1 MARQATWTSGRGSAA
16 HGQKGQDQ
24 GQGQGLSQAKSSIP
38 TTRIGYLGVGQKP
51 LLTLAYCCGC
61 AVTATLSRSTFTGLR
76 CKECGHPYGAGAK
89 HVCEDVCFGPL
100 EVVYDY
106 DVIKS
111 RVTRATIEAGPVSIW
126 RYREFLPIEG
136 DPIDVGTGFT
146 PLLKANRLAKRLGLK
161 NLYIKND
168 GVNMPTLSFKD
179 RVVSVALTRAR
190 ELGFTTVS
198 CASTGNLAN
207 STAAIAAHAGL
218 DCCVFIPSD
227 LELGK
232 VLGTLIYNPT
242 LMAVKGNYDQV
253 NRLCSEVAN
262 TYGWGFVN
270 INLRP
275 YYSEGSKTLGYE
287 VIEQLGWQLPDHIV
301 APLASGSLFTK
312 IRKGFDEFIKVGL
325 VDEKPVRF
333 SGAQAEGCSPIAQA
347 FAEGRDFI
355 TPVKP
360 NTIAKSI
367 AIGNPAD
374 GPYAI
379 DIANRTGGT
388 IAAVSDAEIVA
399 GIQLLAETEGVF
411 TETAGGTTIAV
422 LKKLVEQGKID
433 PSETTVAYITGN
445 GLKTLEAVSDA
456 VGEPLTIEPQ
466 LASFNAAWERAQ
478 ASHRSSV
485 DH

>member
-1 MARQATWTSGRGSAA
+1 MGAELGAATVSGNCC
-16 HGQKGQDQ
+16 
-24 GQGQGLSQAKSSIP
+24 
-38 TTRIGYLGVGQKP
+38 IG
-51 LLTLAYCCGC
+51 
-61 AVTATLSRSTFTGLR
+61 VTATLTSQTFAGLR
-76 CKECGHPYGAGAK
+76 CKECGHAYAPEAR

-106 DVIKS
+106 DAIRS
-111 RVTRATIEAGPVSIW
+111 RVSRASIEAGPASIW
-126 RYREFLPIEG
+126 RYRDFLPIEG

-146 PLLKANRLAKRLGLK
+146 PLLRANRLARRLGLK
-161 NLYIKND
+161 ELYIKND

-190 ELGFTTVS
+190 ELGFSTVS

-207 STAAIAAHAGL
+207 STAAIAAHAGME
-218 DCCVFIPSD
+218 CCVFIPAD
-227 LELGK
+227 LEAGK
-232 VLGTLIYNPT
+232 ILGTLVYNPT
-242 LMAVKGNYDQV
+242 LMAVRGNYDQV

-287 VIEQLGWQLPDHIV
+287 VVEQLGWRLPDHIV

-312 IRKGFDEFIKVGL
+312 IRKGFDEFMKVGL
-325 VDEKPVRF
+325 VEEKHVRF

-374 GPYAI
+374 GPYAL
-379 DIANRTGGT
+379 DIASRTGGS
-388 IAAVSDAEIVA
+388 IAAVNDEEIIE
-399 GIQLLAETEGVF
+399 GIKLLAETEGVF

-445 GLKTLEAVSDA
+445 GLKTTEAVASA
-456 VGEPLTIEPQ
+456 VGEPLTIDPK
-466 LASFNAAWERAQ
+466 LDDFNAAWERAQ
-478 ASHRSSV
+478 SLQRATWDTV
-485 DH
+485 GV

>member
-1 MARQATWTSGRGSAA
+1 
-16 HGQKGQDQ
+16 
-24 GQGQGLSQAKSSIP
+24 
-38 TTRIGYLGVGQKP
+38 
-51 LLTLAYCCGC
+51 
-61 AVTATLSRSTFTGLR
+61 VTATLTSQTFAGLR
-76 CKECGHPYGAGAK
+76 CKECGHAYAPEAR

-106 DVIKS
+106 DAIRARVS
-111 RVTRATIEAGPVSIW
+111 RASIEAGPASIW
-126 RYREFLPIEG
+126 RYRDFLPIEG
-136 DPIDVGTGFT
+136 EPIDVGTGFT
-146 PLLKANRLAKRLGLK
+146 PLLRANRLARRLGLK
-161 NLYIKND
+161 ELYIKND

-190 ELGFTTVS
+190 ELGFSTVS

-207 STAAIAAHAGL
+207 STAAIAAHAGME
-218 DCCVFIPSD
+218 CCVFIPAD
-227 LELGK
+227 LEAGK
-232 VLGTLIYNPT
+232 ILGTLVYNPT
-242 LMAVKGNYDQV
+242 LMAVRGNYDQV

-287 VIEQLGWQLPDHIV
+287 VVEQLGWRLPDHIV

-312 IRKGFDEFIKVGL
+312 IRKGFDEFMKVGL
-325 VDEKPVRF
+325 VEEKPVRF

-374 GPYAI
+374 GPYAL
-379 DIANRTGGT
+379 DIASRTGGS
-388 IAAVSDAEIVA
+388 IAAVNDEEIIE

-445 GLKTLEAVSDA
+445 GLKTTEAVASA
-456 VGEPLTIEPQ
+456 VGEPLTIDPQ
-466 LASFNAAWERAQ
+466 LADFNAAWERAQ
-478 ASHRSSV
+478 SLQRATWDTV
-485 DH
+485 GV

>member
-1 MARQATWTSGRGSAA
+1 M
-16 HGQKGQDQ
+16 
-24 GQGQGLSQAKSSIP
+24 
-38 TTRIGYLGVGQKP
+38 
-51 LLTLAYCCGC
+51 
-61 AVTATLSRSTFTGLR
+61 TATLTSQTFAGLR
-76 CKECGHPYGAGAK
+76 CKECGHAYAPEAR

-106 DVIKS
+106 DAIRS
-111 RVTRATIEAGPVSIW
+111 RVSRASIEAGPASIW

-146 PLLKANRLAKRLGLK
+146 PLLRANRLARRLGLK
-161 NLYIKND
+161 ELYIKND

-190 ELGFTTVS
+190 ELGFSTVS

-207 STAAIAAHAGL
+207 STAAIAAHAGME
-218 DCCVFIPSD
+218 CCVFIPAD
-227 LELGK
+227 LEAGK
-232 VLGTLIYNPT
+232 ILGTLVYNPT
-242 LMAVKGNYDQV
+242 LMAVRGNYDQGS
-253 NRLCSEVAN
+253 RLCSEVAN

-287 VIEQLGWQLPDHIV
+287 VVEQLGWRLPDHIV

-312 IRKGFDEFIKVGL
+312 IRKGFDEFMKVGL
-325 VDEKPVRF
+325 VEEKHVRF

-374 GPYAI
+374 GPYAL
-379 DIANRTGGT
+379 DIASRTGGS
-388 IAAVSDAEIVA
+388 IAAVNDEEIIE
-399 GIQLLAETEGVF
+399 GIKLLAETEGVF

-445 GLKTLEAVSDA
+445 GLKTTEAVASA
-456 VGEPLTIEPQ
+456 VGEPLTIDPQ
-466 LASFNAAWERAQ
+466 LADFNAAWERAQ
-478 ASHRSSV
+478 SLQRATWDTV
-485 DH
+485 GV

>member
-1 MARQATWTSGRGSAA
+1 M
-16 HGQKGQDQ
+16 
-24 GQGQGLSQAKSSIP
+24 
-38 TTRIGYLGVGQKP
+38 
-51 LLTLAYCCGC
+51 
-61 AVTATLSRSTFTGLR
+61 
-76 CKECGHPYGAGAK
+76 
-89 HVCEDVCFGPL
+89 
-100 EVVYDY
+100 
-106 DVIKS
+106 
-111 RVTRATIEAGPVSIW
+111 
-126 RYREFLPIEG
+126 
-136 DPIDVGTGFT
+136 
-146 PLLKANRLAKRLGLK
+146 
-161 NLYIKND
+161 
-168 GVNMPTLSFKD
+168 
-179 RVVSVALTRAR
+179 VSVALTRAR
-190 ELGFTTVS
+190 ELGFSTVS

-207 STAAIAAHAGL
+207 STAAIAAHAGME
-218 DCCVFIPSD
+218 CCVFIPAD
-227 LELGK
+227 LEAGK
-232 VLGTLIYNPT
+232 ILGTLVYNPT
-242 LMAVKGNYDQV
+242 LMAVRGNYDQV

-287 VIEQLGWQLPDHIV
+287 VVEQLGWRLPDHIV

-312 IRKGFDEFIKVGL
+312 IRKGFDEFMKVGL
-325 VDEKPVRF
+325 VEEKHVRF

-374 GPYAI
+374 GPYAL
-379 DIANRTGGT
+379 DIASRTGGS
-388 IAAVSDAEIVA
+388 IEAVNDQEIIE

-445 GLKTLEAVSDA
+445 GLKTTEAVASA
-456 VGEPLTIEPQ
+456 VGEPLTIDPQ
-466 LASFNAAWERAQ
+466 LSDFNAAWERAQ
-478 ASHRSSV
+478 SLQRATWDTV
-485 DH
+485 GV

>member
-1 MARQATWTSGRGSAA
+1 M
-16 HGQKGQDQ
+16 
-24 GQGQGLSQAKSSIP
+24 
-38 TTRIGYLGVGQKP
+38 
-51 LLTLAYCCGC
+51 
-61 AVTATLSRSTFTGLR
+61 TATLTSQTFAGLR
-76 CKECGHPYGAGAK
+76 CKECGHAYAPEAR

-106 DVIKS
+106 DAIRA
-111 RVTRATIEAGPVSIW
+111 RVTRASIEAGPTSIW
-126 RYREFLPIEG
+126 RYRDFLPIEG
-136 DPIDVGTGFT
+136 EPIDVGTGFT
-146 PLLKANRLAKRLGLK
+146 PLLRANRLARRLGLK
-161 NLYIKND
+161 ELYIKND

-190 ELGFTTVS
+190 ELGFSTVS

-207 STAAIAAHAGL
+207 STAAIAAHAGME
-218 DCCVFIPSD
+218 CCVFIPAD
-227 LELGK
+227 LEAGK
-232 VLGTLIYNPT
+232 ILGTLVYNPT
-242 LMAVKGNYDQV
+242 LMAVRGNYDQV

-287 VIEQLGWQLPDHIV
+287 VVEQLGWRLPDHIV

-312 IRKGFDEFIKVGL
+312 IRKGFDEFMKVGL
-325 VDEKPVRF
+325 VEEKHVRF

-374 GPYAI
+374 GPYAL
-379 DIANRTGGT
+379 DIASRTGGS
-388 IAAVSDAEIVA
+388 IAAVNDEEIIE
-399 GIQLLAETEGVF
+399 GIKLLAETEGVF

-445 GLKTLEAVSDA
+445 GLKTTEAVASA
-456 VGEPLTIEPQ
+456 VGEPLTIDPQ
-466 LASFNAAWERAQ
+466 LADFNAAWERAQ
-478 ASHRSSV
+478 SLQRATWDTV
-485 DH
+485 GV